1 MFPNPTCFAFN
12 SELFSFCW
20 MGTGLKLATCWRAIS
35 FFANLLLTLY
45 YKKNES
51 ISLPQNCQKYKT
63 AISAFK
69 TKFLNF

>member
-1 MFPNPTCFAFN
+1 MFV
-12 SELFSFCW
+12 
-20 MGTGLKLATCWRAIS
+20 GGLSL
-35 FFANLLLTLY
+35 FFANLPLTLY

-69 TKFLNF
+69 TKFLKIFNFAIDSIFDFNHWYKDKNQT